1 MCAKRW
7 PSESVNTLYLKTN
20 KQVAVEQSRKKVAL
34 HWNFSYRLWS
44 CTWGSW
50 QEKANSYIVY
60 LDMSKAFNSI
70 SHNILLQKLK
80 AIWLAPS
87 AVSWFN
93 SYWIN
98 AALSDVL
105 PVVCGVSQSSVLAW
119 NPVIQY
125 LRKQRTSSHW
135 DMLNR
140 TCELLPWWHEKN
152 SLLYEG
158 CPILR
163 QIYAWHNVLN
173 CIYSTVQKR
182 NKKKKAKQ
190 NNEKFNDAM
199 HKFVGVLDKYV
210 LYSRLG
216 MSCYWG
222 YKLMIT

>member
-1 MCAKRW
+1 
-7 PSESVNTLYLKTN
+7 
-20 KQVAVEQSRKKVAL
+20 
-34 HWNFSYRLWS
+34 
-44 CTWGSW
+44 
-50 QEKANSYIVY
+50 
-60 LDMSKAFNSI
+60 MSKAFNSI

-93 SYWIN
+93 SYLSQRCQVVWIN

-105 PVVCGVSQSSVLAW
+105 PVMCGVSQSSVLAW

-140 TCELLPWWHEKN
+140 MCELLPWWHEKN

-173 CIYSTVQKR
+173 CIYSTVQKH
-182 NKKKKAKQ
+182 NKKKGQSKTMR
-190 NNEKFNDAM
+190 NLMMPCINLLE
-199 HKFVGVLDKYV
+199 YWT
-210 LYSRLG
+210 G
-216 MSCYWG
+216 MSFTVEESHPTEDINWW
-222 YKLMIT
+222 

>member
-1 MCAKRW
+1 M
-7 PSESVNTLYLKTN
+7 
-20 KQVAVEQSRKKVAL
+20 EQSRKKVAL

-44 CTWGSW
+44 YTWGSW

-60 LDMSKAFNSI
+60 LDMSKAFNSV

-93 SYWIN
+93 SYLSQRCQVVWIN

-140 TCELLPWWHEKN
+140 TCATLMTRKKILSFMRVVQYSDKFMHGIMYFIVFTV
-152 SLLYEG
+152 LYKS
-158 CPILR
+158 I
-163 QIYAWHNVLN
+163 
-173 CIYSTVQKR
+173 T
-182 NKKKKAKQ
+182 KKKDQSKTMRNLKMPCI
-190 NNEKFNDAM
+190 NLLE
-199 HKFVGVLDKYV
+199 YWT
-210 LYSRLG
+210 S
-216 MSCYWG
+216 MSFTC
-222 YKLMIT
+222 TVD

>member
-1 MCAKRW
+1 M
-7 PSESVNTLYLKTN
+7 
-20 KQVAVEQSRKKVAL
+20 EQSRKKVAL

-44 CTWGSW
+44 YTWGSW

-93 SYWIN
+93 SYWNRIN

-135 DMLNR
+135 DIAQPYVWAATLMTRKKFSPLWGLSNYS
-140 TCELLPWWHEKN
+140 EKFMHGIM
-152 SLLYEG
+152 YW
-158 CPILR
+158 I
-163 QIYAWHNVLN
+163 VF
-173 CIYSTVQKR
+173 TVQKH
-182 NKKKKAKQ
+182 NKKKRTKQ

-216 MSCYWG
+216 MSYYWG

>member
-1 MCAKRW
+1 MWKGGS
-7 PSESVNTLYLKTN
+7 SESVNTLYLKTN

-44 CTWGSW
+44 YTWGSW

-93 SYWIN
+93 SYLSQRCQVVWIN

-105 PVVCGVSQSSVLAW
+105 PVVCGVSQSSILAW

-125 LRKQRTSSHW
+125 LRKQCTSSHW

-140 TCELLPWWHEKN
+140 TCATLMT
-152 SLLYEG
+152 
-158 CPILR
+158 R
-163 QIYAWHNVLN
+163 
-173 CIYSTVQKR
+173 
-182 NKKKKAKQ
+182 KK
-190 NNEKFNDAM
+190 FSP
-199 HKFVGVLDKYV
+199 L
-210 LYSRLG
+210 
-216 MSCYWG
+216 WG
-222 YKLMIT
+222 LSNTPTNLCMA